1 MHFIDL
7 FIGKNNL
14 LSSRVASETSTQNTS
29 GNDRN
34 IRNKSSSTNNCSSQK
49 NNIFSTVN
57 SKKVNSLSHPQTL
70 NTADSNIKKK
80 QQLNPYYQQQ
90 IQQPQHQQPPQHYK
104 QTSASYGN
112 DANCVNAPSKS
123 FSTEHMFSEQC
134 LSSKSA
140 SFKRKSPDNNGSKS
154 SGKSSKSNQNQQI
167 TEGRGSFNS
176 LIGAINYDSPSHRS
190 HQLYQQ
196 PTNIVQS
203 SRTYRQSSSNTP
215 AESLDGSCTLVYS
228 RSRVDSDS
236 KNLFSSN
243 KKTASGAKNYNINNN
258 TNRNNNTNNNNNNNG
273 NSSSNNNNS
282 LNSHNLI
289 LNSYSNNG
297 SSDSNQLRQIIELN
311 KQASESNS
319 KNIEFSRQLSAPNE
333 NQTSFNSVFNLHSNN
348 LLNHQYYSGSP
359 NTNSLNRTKKKRSFK
374 LGGR

>member
-1 MHFIDL
+1 LICFV
-7 FIGKNNL
+7 FSGKNNQ
-14 LSSRVASETSTQNTS
+14 LSSRVASDTNTQNNTS
-29 GNDRN
+29 NDRN

-49 NNIFSTVN
+49 SNIFSTVN

-70 NTADSNIKKK
+70 NTADSNTKKK

-90 IQQPQHQQPPQHYK
+90 SLQQQK
-104 QTSASYGN
+104 QSSYNN
-112 DANCVNAPSKS
+112 DSNCVSAPSKS

-134 LSSKSA
+134 IGSKNA
-140 SFKRKSPDNNGSKS
+140 SFKRKHQDNNGSKS
-154 SGKSSKSNQNQQI
+154 SSKSSKSNQNQQI
-167 TEGRGSFNS
+167 IEGRGSFNS
-176 LIGAINYDSPSHRS
+176 LLGAINYDSPSHRS
-190 HQLYQQ
+190 HQLHQQ
-196 PTNIVQS
+196 PTNIVQN

-236 KNLFSSN
+236 KNIFSSN
-243 KKTASGAKNYNINNN
+243 KKNASGAKNNNITN
-258 TNRNNNTNNNNNNNG
+258 NRNISNNSNNSN
-273 NSSSNNNNS
+273 NNNNS

-297 SSDSNQLRQIIELN
+297 SSDSNQLRHIIELN

-348 LLNHQYYSGSP
+348 LINHQYYSGSP